1 MSEIRNDC
9 KYTKNHEWL
18 KVEGDV
24 ALVGISDHAQ
34 HALGDIVF
42 VKTGDIGEKVEAGK
56 SFGFIE
62 SVKAAEDLYAPVG
75 GEIAEVN
82 TAISGKPEAINQDP
96 YGSWIIKIR
105 NFNQAEID
113 GLLDAQAYDA
123 LVQSLDH

>member
-9 KYTKNHEWL
+9 RYTKSHEWV
-18 KVEGDV
+18 KIEGDL

-42 VKTGDIGEKVEAGK
+42 IKMGEAGERVEAGK

-62 SVKAAEDLYAPVG
+62 SVKAAEDLYAPVS

-82 TAISGKPEAINQDP
+82 AAIAGKPEAINQDP

-105 NFNQAEID
+105 NFSQAEIES
-113 GLLDAQAYDA
+113 LLDPQSYEEY
-123 LVQSLDH
+123 VKSLDH

>member
-1 MSEIRNDC
+1 MSEIRNDYR
-9 KYTKNHEWL
+9 YTKNHEWL

-42 VKTGDIGEKVEAGK
+42 VKTGDVGEKVETGK

-62 SVKAAEDLYAPVG
+62 SVKAAEDLYAPVS

-82 TAISGKPEAINQDP
+82 TAISSKPEAINQDP

-105 NFNQAEID
+105 NFNQAEIES
-113 GLLDAQAYDA
+113 LMDAQAYDA
-123 LVQSLDH
+123 FVQSLDH

>member
-1 MSEIRNDC
+1 MSEIRNDY

-42 VKTGDIGEKVEAGK
+42 VKTGDVGEKVEAGK

-82 TAISGKPEAINQDP
+82 TAISAKPEAINQDP

-105 NFNQAEID
+105 NFNQAEVD

>member
-1 MSEIRNDC
+1 MSEVRNDC

-18 KVEGDV
+18 RVEGDV

-42 VKTGDIGEKVEAGK
+42 VNTGEAGQTVEAGK

-62 SVKAAEDLYAPVG
+62 SVKAAEDLYAPIS

-82 TAISGKPEAINQDP
+82 TELSAKPEAINQDP
-96 YGSWIIKIR
+96 YGAWIIKIR

-113 GLLDAQAYDA
+113 ALLDAQAYEA
-123 LVQSLDH
+123 FVQSLDH

>member
-1 MSEIRNDC
+1 MSEIRNDY

-42 VKTGDIGEKVEAGK
+42 VKTGDVGEKVEAGK

-82 TAISGKPEAINQDP
+82 TAISDKPEAINQDP

>member
-9 KYTKNHEWL
+9 RYTKSHEWV
-18 KVEGDV
+18 KIEGDL

-42 VKTGDIGEKVEAGK
+42 IKTGEAGERVEAGK

-62 SVKAAEDLYAPVG
+62 SVKAAEDLYAPVS

-82 TAISGKPEAINQDP
+82 AAIAGKPEAINQDP

-105 NFNQAEID
+105 NFSQAEIES
-113 GLLDAQAYDA
+113 LLDPQSYEEY
-123 LVQSLDH
+123 VKSLDH